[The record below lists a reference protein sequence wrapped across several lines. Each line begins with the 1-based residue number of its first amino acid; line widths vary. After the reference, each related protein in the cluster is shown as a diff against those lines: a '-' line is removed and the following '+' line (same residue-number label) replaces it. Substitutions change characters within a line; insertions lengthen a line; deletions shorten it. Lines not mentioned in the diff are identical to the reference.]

1 MSQLIWE
8 IGHATLTSVTYLQ
21 LLFQTAHANS
31 QNSQVLDQVSTKD
44 TAKRHWFYNK
54 TSYQLFPTQ
63 HTHKSANPTAAHVR
77 KKLMLL
83 TKTKQRTEPSSSKVK
98 SPSSRPLER
107 SKLDKPEKTAK
118 VSQRREP
125 SHKLTTTR
133 VDLDLVKIALLLQYA
148 HQNSNPTVVQQTV
161 VLVYPSNE
169 QIDKS
174 SYEIHNYDYYI
185 KDMQKSLTKITFAL
199 FYT

>member
-1 MSQLIWE
+1 M
-8 IGHATLTSVTYLQ
+8 
-21 LLFQTAHANS
+21 
-31 QNSQVLDQVSTKD
+31 
-44 TAKRHWFYNK
+44 
-54 TSYQLFPTQ
+54 P
-63 HTHKSANPTAAHVR
+63 
-77 KKLMLL
+77 L

-118 VSQRREP
+118 VSQKREP
-125 SHKLTTTR
+125 SLKPTTTR
-133 VDLDLVKIALLLQYA
+133 VDLDLVKIALLPQYA
-148 HQNSNPTVVQQTV
+148 HQNSNHTVVQAMV
-161 VLVYPSNE
+161 VLVYPNNE

-174 SYEIHNYDYYI
+174 SYEIHNYYYYI